1 MNTPALIAIAFASGL
16 AAGPVLSADA
26 TNKISPMIE
35 SVQVVH
41 NGQPVTIHRGHNP
54 QAELPEIFRKTER
67 GCPPFCVQPMVAVP
81 GVDTIGE
88 LEILEYLQ
96 RAGQGDENILVV
108 DSRTPDWVMRGTI
121 PGSVNIP
128 WNKINI
134 ETAGTFETPT
144 EADTLKHILADELGA
159 AQKADGT
166 WDFSGAKT
174 LILFCNGIWCPQ
186 STANLKTLAKIGYPV
201 HKLKWYRGG
210 MQDWVSV
217 GLTTVK
223 P

>member
-26 TNKISPMIE
+26 ANKIAPMIE

-88 LEILEYLQ
+88 LEILEYLHANGNRWNGHHRI
-96 RAGQGDENILVV
+96 RADHFGV
-108 DSRTPDWVMRGTI
+108 
-121 PGSVNIP
+121 
-128 WNKINI
+128 
-134 ETAGTFETPT
+134 
-144 EADTLKHILADELGA
+144 
-159 AQKADGT
+159 
-166 WDFSGAKT
+166 SGIA
-174 LILFCNGIWCPQ
+174 F
-186 STANLKTLAKIGYPV
+186 
-201 HKLKWYRGG
+201 GG
-210 MQDWVSV
+210 FR
-217 GLTTVK
+217 
-223 P
+223 